1 MEEKLYYRYLD
12 HPITTVLLVSRG
24 KTGCL
29 VYASL
34 GSNRKELLKISQSDF
49 RKLSRST
56 KVSYGL
62 YYDANDSMVNL
73 ERSFASYLDGSFTE
87 TIPYE
92 YLFGTKFQH
101 KVWDEL
107 LKIKTGETTTYRQI
121 AEAIGS
127 PKAYRA
133 VGTAVGAN
141 KIAVIVPCHRCKP
154 CDGSLG
160 NFRWGTQL
168 KNRLLQQ

>member
-1 MEEKLYYRYLD
+1 MKEWLSYRYLY
-12 HPITTVLLVSRG
+12 HPITTVLLVSRS
-24 KTGCL
+24 KTGSL

-34 GSNRKELLKISQSDF
+34 GSNPRELLKVAQLDF
-49 RKLSRST
+49 RKLSRKT
-56 KVSYGL
+56 KISYAIC
-62 YYDANDSMVNL
+62 YDIHDSMVNL
-73 ERSFASYLDGSFTE
+73 EQTFVSYLNGSFTE

-92 YLFGTKFQH
+92 YIFGTEFQR

-107 LKIKTGETTTYRQI
+107 TKVKMGETITYRRI

-141 KIAVIVPCHRCKP
+141 KIAVVIPCHRCKP
-154 CDGSLG
+154 YDGSLG
-160 NFRWGTQL
+160 KFRWGTQL
-168 KNRLLQQ
+168 KNRLL